1 MSQTKIDQYKQ
12 EKANRKAN
20 AKKARTKKKL
30 TLFVWIGAGVVVC
43 GLLVWG
49 IVATV
54 QDGGL
59 TTIKDKKEENAA
71 NQLLTQEFVDY
82 LNSASTT
89 TEDVE

>member
-1 MSQTKIDQYKQ
+1 MVVG
-12 EKANRKAN
+12 
-20 AKKARTKKKL
+20 
-30 TLFVWIGAGVVVC
+30 LFVW
-43 GLLVWG
+43 G
-49 IVATV
+49 IIATI

-89 TEDVE
+89 TEDAE